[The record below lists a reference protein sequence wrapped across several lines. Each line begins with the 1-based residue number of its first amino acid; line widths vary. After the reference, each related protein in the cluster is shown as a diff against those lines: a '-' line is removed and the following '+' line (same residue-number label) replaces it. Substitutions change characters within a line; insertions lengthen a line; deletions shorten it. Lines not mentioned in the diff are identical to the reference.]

1 MAAGGAA
8 AAAAVAPTAAAGW
21 KSSVAG
27 WKGSRARPKWPRA
40 AAPLSRCPFSLLNL
54 KLLPRSPAVKSQH
67 LVRARV
73 RGRLVRR
80 SERRPSSEADFIE
93 SGERVQRA
101 ERVQNEFSAE
111 AVRGPHGRFGG
122 VHGLRRASQAVW
134 RRPSSAA
141 ASTFGPIAAKGGKT
155 MDVRCSWR
163 ARGRVRMV

>member
-1 MAAGGAA
+1 MVTSA
-8 AAAAVAPTAAAGW
+8 
-21 KSSVAG
+21 
-27 WKGSRARPKWPRA
+27 
-40 AAPLSRCPFSLLNL
+40 
-54 KLLPRSPAVKSQH
+54 
-67 LVRARV
+67 V

-122 VHGLRRASQAVW
+122 VRGLRRASQAVW

-155 MDVRCSWR
+155 MDVEGPR
-163 ARGRVRMV
+163 ARAYGVSRRSAEGVRAISWGSQSALLDSLFDDRPALLDYDAGALRVVGGFM

>member
-1 MAAGGAA
+1 MGGT
-8 AAAAVAPTAAAGW
+8 PCTG
-21 KSSVAG
+21 
-27 WKGSRARPKWPRA
+27 
-40 AAPLSRCPFSLLNL
+40 
-54 KLLPRSPAVKSQH
+54 
-67 LVRARV
+67 
-73 RGRLVRR
+73 RGRLVRG

-122 VHGLRRASQAVW
+122 VHGLRRASQAVL